1 MRDWVPVLYGKL
13 DRAVVRLANRGRLL
27 RLRLQGAH
35 LGKGVRAFGAFQL
48 VGDARNLTIG
58 AGSTINPGVL
68 FNLRAP
74 IEIGRNVHLSA
85 ATQLHTARL
94 RIPVSDGIHD
104 AAPITIGDH
113 VWLGAGVVVGAGVS
127 IGEGS
132 VVGANSVV
140 LRNVARDTLCAGAP
154 AKILRTLGEKG

>member
-1 MRDWVPVLYGKL
+1 MLDWVTTLYGKL
-13 DRAVVRLANRGRLL
+13 DRALVRMVNRGRLL

-35 LGKGVRAFGAFQL
+35 LGEGVRAFGAFQL

-94 RIPVSDGIHD
+94 RIPVADGIHD

-127 IGEGS
+127 IGEGA

-140 LRNVARDTLCAGAP
+140 LRDVDRETLCAGAP
-154 AKILRTLGEKG
+154 ARIVRRLGVTR

>member
-1 MRDWVPVLYGKL
+1 MRDWGTALYGKL
-13 DRAVVRLANRGRLL
+13 DRAVVRMANRSRLL

-35 LGKGVRAFGAFQL
+35 LGEGVRAFGAFQL

-74 IEIGRNVHLSA
+74 IKIGRNVHLSA
-85 ATQLHTARL
+85 ASQLHTARL

-127 IGEGS
+127 IGEGA

-140 LRNVARDTLCAGAP
+140 LRDVERETLCAGAP
-154 AKILRTLGEKG
+154 ARIVRRLGEAR